1 MQDICGM
8 VDEVSKAVGKGKYD
22 VFKTRGWFDIVS
34 RNKLGF
40 IKEGRIV
47 RNTVT
52 NTGKG
57 AMASRFNGA
66 GSEAAFTYLALGTGA
81 TAAAAGDTALGTE
94 ISTSGLAR
102 ANATA
107 SRVTTT
113 QTNDTAQAQYTWT
126 ASGSVSPTECGIF
139 NASSVGVMAA
149 RQVFTAIPLVNTDS
163 FQLTYKVQ
171 FT

>member
-1 MQDICGM
+1 MNESLGARDA
-8 VDEVSKAVGKGKYD
+8 VSRGIGKARGDNSEPK
-22 VFKTRGWFDIVS
+22 GWFDIVARDAS
-34 RNKLGF
+34 GF

-52 NTGKG
+52 NTGKA
-57 AMASRFNGA
+57 AMASRFNGSGA
-66 GSEAAFTYLALGTGA
+66 EAAFTYLAVGTGA
-81 TAAAAGDTALGTE
+81 VAAAAGDTALGTE
-94 ISTSGLAR
+94 IAASGLSR
-102 ANATA
+102 ANSTV

-113 QTNDTAQAQYTWT
+113 QTNDTAQALYTWT
-126 ASGSVSPTECGIF
+126 ASGSVSPTECGIL
-139 NASSVGVMAA
+139 NAASVGVLAA

>member
-1 MQDICGM
+1 MTDSI
-8 VDEVSKAVGKGKYD
+8 ERAVGKNPDASYEP
-22 VFKTRGWFDIVS
+22 RGWFDICVRNS
-34 RNKLGF
+34 RGF
-40 IKEGRIV
+40 VTGGRIV
-47 RNTVT
+47 KNTVT
-52 NTGKG
+52 NTGKA

-66 GSEAAFTYLALGTGA
+66 GAEAAFTYLAVGTG
-81 TAAAAGDTALGTE
+81 TVAAAAGDTALGAE
-94 ISTSGLAR
+94 ISTSGLSR
-102 ANATA
+102 ANATV

-126 ASGSVSPTECGIF
+126 ASGSVSPSEAGIF

-149 RQVFTAIPLVNTDS
+149 RQVFTAIPLSTSDN

>member
-1 MQDICGM
+1 MNDTLNLKDSI
-8 VDEVSKAVGKGKYD
+8 ALRPGKGMSDPFEPK
-22 VFKTRGWFDIVS
+22 GWFDIVK
-34 RNKLGF
+34 RDRFGF
-40 IKEGRIV
+40 VREGRIV

-52 NTGKG
+52 NTGKA

-66 GSEAAFTYLALGTGA
+66 GGEAAFTYLAVGTGSI
-81 TAAAAGDTALGTE
+81 AAAATDTTLGSE

-126 ASGSVSPTECGIF
+126 ASGSVSPSECGIF
-139 NASSVGVMAA
+139 NASSSGIMAA
-149 RQVFTAIPLVNTDS
+149 RQVFTAIPLVSTDS

-171 FT
+171 FN